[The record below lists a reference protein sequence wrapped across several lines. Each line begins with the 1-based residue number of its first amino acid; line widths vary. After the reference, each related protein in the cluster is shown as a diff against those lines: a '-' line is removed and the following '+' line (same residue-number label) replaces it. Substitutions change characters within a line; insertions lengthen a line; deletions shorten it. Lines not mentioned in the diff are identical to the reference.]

1 MTSAPPLD
9 ASSAQSQRQHQILP
23 PKKPQTKSATLIF
36 DEISKLFSL
45 PIAEAAPILATS
57 FRLLFGTSQRK
68 NNDTIQERPTALF
81 VPDIISNPTA
91 QKGDKEDKGSSSF
104 SLLFRRDSDFNKV
117 VVRLDLGLLP
127 AAGMASGKVD
137 ATGSKRTARSC
148 CCPSRIACCPAL
160 FGRQQGAVQQLRRQ
174 WDGQLEGEAQRGWL
188 LAAWTSGAT
197 RVGSVSCGQRRQG
210 EEERGEKNLIP
221 LVPLA
226 LGDGVDGKDDVDASD
241 VFLIVSLAAMVLCST
256 EEDEEDELPKLYL
269 NNPLDANVV
278 NNLDSNMVNSYLD
291 SNILDFNVVVNN
303 SLDVLVKNT
312 LDSNLVNSSLNYNV
326 VVDGWF
332 NNHINWAEVPLLP
345 IHYALS
351 EFQHLVVD
359 VFVST
364 VAECVA
370 ASALANLDSS
380 NDKARGPLFLAGKTV
395 DDIRRDVAKER
406 PEILDV
412 SKTTNQRNLVSKV
425 ISSPSGSLSTS
436 TGYPA
441 QDPPKM
447 QQVSLTVN
455 ASPQGN
461 RFIQNGLPMNQS
473 KHIPT
478 FMDEFKYGFPTN
490 GLSSHSVKWWGVSG
504 HEDADGSLPGETAV
518 EKDENQEMQELS
530 NDDEDPDSGAEDNDA
545 ESKPSA
551 LLCSLRRKAV
561 DYGRESL
568 GIGIPNRLTKK
579 QKLTLTQV
587 FGSSLTESWSINF
600 S

>member
-45 PIAEAAPILATS
+45 PIAEAAPILGVCTS
-57 FRLLFGTSQRK
+57 VLKKVCRDYGIVRWPYRK
-68 NNDTIQERPTALF
+68 
-81 VPDIISNPTA
+81 
-91 QKGDKEDKGSSSF
+91 
-104 SLLFRRDSDFNKV
+104 
-117 VVRLDLGLLP
+117 
-127 AAGMASGKVD
+127 
-137 ATGSKRTARSC
+137 
-148 CCPSRIACCPAL
+148 
-160 FGRQQGAVQQLRRQ
+160 
-174 WDGQLEGEAQRGWL
+174 
-188 LAAWTSGAT
+188 
-197 RVGSVSCGQRRQG
+197 
-210 EEERGEKNLIP
+210 
-221 LVPLA
+221 
-226 LGDGVDGKDDVDASD
+226 
-241 VFLIVSLAAMVLCST
+241 
-256 EEDEEDELPKLYL
+256 
-269 NNPLDANVV
+269 
-278 NNLDSNMVNSYLD
+278 
-291 SNILDFNVVVNN
+291 
-303 SLDVLVKNT
+303 
-312 LDSNLVNSSLNYNV
+312 
-326 VVDGWF
+326 
-332 NNHINWAEVPLLP
+332 
-345 IHYALS
+345 
-351 EFQHLVVD
+351 
-359 VFVST
+359 
-364 VAECVA
+364 
-370 ASALANLDSS
+370 
-380 NDKARGPLFLAGKTV
+380 FLAGKTV